1 MIKPLL
7 VQHSMVD
14 RQTIL
19 AEYRRLYGRFLADD
33 KLRRE
38 ILPALEASGLVMQAP
53 DPDDRRRMLVC
64 TPNLPPISDQP
75 SLETIGGTSG
85 VRTLPSEADTS
96 PTRRN
101 RVTPVGQREVIA

>member
-1 MIKPLL
+1 VIKPLL